1 MRKLTHEEFMERF
14 YEKNETAENIEILGE
29 YVGSKIKIKCK
40 CKVDGYEFEMRP
52 NNLLNNQGCPKCAGR
67 HTTTEEFKQEMKKI
81 NDNIEILGE
90 YIGTD
95 KKIKCKCK
103 IDGYEWETTP
113 HNLLNNHGCPKCAGR
128 NKTTE
133 EFVDKMKEINNDI
146 EILGEY
152 KTSYTKIKCRCKL
165 DGYEWE
171 AKPRNL
177 LSNRGCPKCNASKGE
192 KRVAEYLDDR
202 NIEYKQQYKFDDC
215 RSKYKLPFDFYI
227 LSKNIAIEYDGRQHY
242 EIIDYFDGLDG
253 FIDTKIRDTIKTIYC
268 KENNIKLIRIAYWD
282 FDKIEE
288 ILYLFDIFKQLS
300 DLEEDYRNYEWQ
312 QSLIKKKYLGTL
324 YTHDSEYIML
334 SDKKVKV
341 RSDIGIILKHLEEE
355 FDIDIDFEF
364 SAIDYTF
371 SKIEIGFQKSH

>member
-152 KTSYTKIKCRCKL
+152 VGSDIKIKCRCKIDGYEWEIIPSSLLRGTGCPKCGGNASKTTEEFVDKMKEINNDIEILGEYKTSYTKIKCRCKL

-268 KENNIKLIRIAYWD
+268 KENNLKLIRIPYWN
-282 FDKIEE
+282 FDNIEE
-288 ILYLFDIFKQLS
+288 ILK
-300 DLEEDYRNYEWQ
+300 R
-312 QSLIKKKYLGTL
+312 
-324 YTHDSEYIML
+324 
-334 SDKKVKV
+334 
-341 RSDIGIILKHLEEE
+341 E
-355 FDIDIDFEF
+355 F
-364 SAIDYTF
+364 
-371 SKIEIGFQKSH
+371 